1 MLTKI
6 IRSFKFFLSYISVLT
21 MVLTPV
27 AQGAQ
32 SESVPKETLEK
43 MLGEIGLNRQIT
55 VGEFF
60 KKNKH
65 LFTDG
70 IRKQVEPMMDK
81 FKDQIMP
88 TFEIIML
95 QNPNGQKTPVIRVTD
110 QGQLYSIQMFSDENK
125 AVKFDNTELDAQ
137 EVVNFNLMIEKLYY
151 HEPRLRKIVG
161 GSDKLSSVKIQQ
173 SKPFAGLP
181 AINPK
186 VWETYSVKEK
196 TQYIYNLRKLWT
208 QSNAVLESV
217 EQTKKTKK
225 NSKTSLFSFLLT
237 DSVAGPT
244 PRKDKPMPG
253 SSKSGQAGKTKM
265 SARDNT
271 DNIEVTDDNT
281 CVIAGY
287 ISMYRNG
294 KCSADMSVI
303 RKKYNI
309 AEGQNPKMDAAIKYC
324 EAKGQMACNSFI
336 YGLDN
341 SGNGICIPKTG
352 DDFQKA
358 THASGPCE
366 KASPLGPDVSFLVNE
381 NLKNED
387 RYSEANLKIKD
398 LEGYYR
404 DQVSKDANYQSN
416 IERFLMSMTVSDGKN
431 VNFNEALSLD
441 VVKQLQLVQDEFN
454 KNITNARDACKAAA
468 KNKQYDK
475 NFWGACDQLQ
485 RRFLFVREFLKNKPG
500 CPDKQAPKENFMCA
514 CPNGAEDVTP
524 GSKCSDKPAVPAP
537 TDQNRPDSENK
548 PEDQGQ
554 CNPACNKENEICKNL
569 NTANY
574 TGRDKWQCI
583 PNTIG
588 GGSSG
593 SSNSALMDGL
603 LKVGKW
609 LLIGAGVYVGF
620 KYVLPLLF
628 PKKPKL
634 NAAADPCANGS
645 IPACGRVCPTGQA
658 LLSSGICGC
667 QGCPPGT
674 SITSSVNCACSTTLV
689 APTQL
694 TCPDGLTIKTNL
706 SDCPV
711 KCPDGS
717 YALNVNSCPNVLS
730 TVPTS
735 SKPST
740 SSTGQ

>member
-1 MLTKI
+1 M
-6 IRSFKFFLSYISVLT
+6 T
-21 MVLTPV
+21 MVLSPV

-32 SESVPKETLEK
+32 AESVPKETLER
-43 MLGEIGLNRQIT
+43 MLSEIGLNRQIT

-65 LFTDG
+65 LFTEG
-70 IRKQVEPMMDK
+70 IRKEVEPMMDK
-81 FKDQIMP
+81 FKDQMMP
-88 TFEIIML
+88 TFEITML
-95 QNPNGQKTPVIRVTD
+95 QNPNGEKTPVLRVTD
-110 QGQLYSIQMFSDENK
+110 QGQLYSIQMFQDENK

-161 GSDKLSSVKIQQ
+161 GSDKMSAVGVPQ
-173 SKPFAGLP
+173 SKPFTGLP
-181 AINPK
+181 EINPK
-186 VWETYSVKEK
+186 VWESYSVKEK
-196 TQYIYNLRKLWT
+196 AQYIYNLRKLWT
-208 QSNAVLESV
+208 QSNLILEQV
-217 EQTKKTKK
+217 EKKQKTKR
-225 NSKTSLFSFLLT
+225 STKTSFFNFLMSDSF
-237 DSVAGPT
+237 AGPT
-244 PRKDKPMPG
+244 LRKDKPVPG
-253 SSKSGQAGKTKM
+253 SVKTGKAGQKKM
-265 SARDNT
+265 GYRDNT
-271 DNIEVTDDNT
+271 DNLDVTDDNT
-281 CVIAGY
+281 CVVAGY

-309 AEGQNPKMDAAIKYC
+309 AEGQNPKMDAAIQYC
-324 EAKGQMACNSFI
+324 EAKGQMACNSFV

-358 THASGPCE
+358 THANGPCE
-366 KASPLGPDVSFLVNE
+366 KASPLGPDVPFLVNDK
-381 NLKNED
+381 LKNED
-387 RYSEANLKIKD
+387 RYAESNLQIKD
-398 LEGYYR
+398 LESYYS
-404 DQVSKDANYQSN
+404 DQLAKDVNYQSN

-441 VVKQLQLVQDEFN
+441 VVKQLQLIQDEFN

-524 GSKCSDKPAVPAP
+524 GSKCSDKPAVATEP
-537 TDQNRPDSENK
+537 TPTTSETQTA
-548 PEDQGQ
+548 DQGQ
-554 CNPACNKENEICKNL
+554 CNPACKEKEICKNL
-569 NTANY
+569 NTAHY
-574 TGRDKWQCI
+574 GGRDKWACI
-583 PNTIG
+583 PDTVG

-593 SSNSALMDGL
+593 SSNSALVDGL

-609 LLIGAGVYVGF
+609 LLIGVGLYAGYKF
-620 KYVLPLLF
+620 VLPLLF

-645 IPACGRVCPTGQA
+645 IPACGRTCPTGQA
-658 LLSSGICGC
+658 LLTSGICGC
-667 QGCPPGT
+667 QGCPPGS
-674 SITSSVNCACSTTLV
+674 SITSAVNCTCSTTSVTTTLITCSDGV
-689 APTQL
+689 TQVENISS
-694 TCPDGLTIKTNL
+694 CPATANI
-706 SDCPV
+706 
-711 KCPDGS
+711 KCPNGT
-717 YALNVNSCPNVLS
+717 YVTNINLCPNS
-730 TVPTS
+730 TS
-735 SKPST
+735 SKATS